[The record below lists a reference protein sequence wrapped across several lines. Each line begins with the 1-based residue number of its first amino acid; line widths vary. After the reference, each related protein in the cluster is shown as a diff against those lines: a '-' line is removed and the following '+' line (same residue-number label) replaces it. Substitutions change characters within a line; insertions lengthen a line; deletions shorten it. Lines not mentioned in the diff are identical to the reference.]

1 MKINKKLCL
10 YLTVIFV
17 IIIVVIFFM
26 KSRVEFF
33 DLSDMQSQ
41 LNGITSTNSTYVP
54 TQRDVWDS
62 SPSGTYTCP
71 GKGNTSQPGY
81 CMVQQTVA
89 DDVCNADPNCAGYLV
104 PGSTEWKNNF
114 PGQVQLIGKNNIIQ
128 PNPGQIG
135 SVLYSKTSGGLLP
148 PQPLPTPSI
157 ISEMATR
164 IISLINGTT
173 DCQSLTSLKSQILA
187 NTQLTPTDL
196 QQINQVYNSKFTTL
210 SCSNSP
216 KPSPQPFPSPT
227 PSPQPFV
234 PSGNIPSSS
243 LMPSFLDGVFV
254 AKYVGPIPQS

>member
-10 YLTVIFV
+10 SLTVIFV

-41 LNGITSTNSTYVP
+41 LNNITTSNPTYNP

-89 DDVCNADPNCAGYLV
+89 NDVCNGDPNCAGYLV

-128 PNPGQIG
+128 PNPGQTG

-148 PQPLPTPSI
+148 PQPLPTGL
-157 ISEMATR
+157 SEIVTR
-164 IISLINGTT
+164 FVSLVNQTSS
-173 DCQSLTSLKSQILA
+173 CQSLQ
-187 NTQLTPTDL
+187 DL
-196 QQINQVYNSKFTTL
+196 QSQGHQLLTNPQLSQLDKSAVTIALGQKGLAL
-210 SCSNSP
+210 SCNQIP
-216 KPSPQPFPSPT
+216 KPQPFPSPS